1 MSDGCSKHKYKADA
15 IHCETCA
22 AWASAEYNQ
31 KRAEMAEAEIERIKR
46 NHGQGS
52 TQFCHEAMDA
62 HKEADSLRA
71 DAALGRAVR
80 NFREGMALF
89 RQNPEWAFRQGYS
102 GDIIRCDTPEAA
114 LQAAGLMEVKG

>member
-1 MSDGCSKHKYKADA
+1 MKCPLCGDNMVTPKLSPGCLTHQHQTRCPFVWNDL
-15 IHCETCA
+15 T
-22 AWASAEYNQ
+22 AEQ
-31 KRAEMAEAEIERIKR
+31 MEV
-46 NHGQGS
+46 
-52 TQFCHEAMDA
+52 
-62 HKEADSLRA
+62 LR

-114 LQAAGLMEVKG
+114 LQAAGLMEVEK